1 LTVILSLLYFLSPI
15 DLLPEIPLL
24 GIGLIDDAVLATFL
38 VGSILEIKKEKQD
51 KKNSRLKNFDNF
63 TTDIEE
69 EEVVDVEPKAKP

>member
-1 LTVILSLLYFLSPI
+1 MILSLLYFLSPI
-15 DLLPEIPLL
+15 DLLPEIPLF

>member
-1 LTVILSLLYFLSPI
+1 
-15 DLLPEIPLL
+15 LPEIPLF